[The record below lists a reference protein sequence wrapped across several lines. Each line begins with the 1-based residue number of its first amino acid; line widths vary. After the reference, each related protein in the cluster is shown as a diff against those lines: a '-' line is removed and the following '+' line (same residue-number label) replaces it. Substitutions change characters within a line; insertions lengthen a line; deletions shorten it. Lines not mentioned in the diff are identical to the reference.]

1 MRSIVNISLSK
12 ELVFDLDKAV
22 KRGKYSSKSE
32 FLRELIRERIEQE
45 DLLRRI
51 KISQK
56 EIAQGKGKI
65 LKSLKD
71 LR

>member
-1 MRSIVNISLSK
+1 MRSVINISLS
-12 ELVFDLDKAV
+12 EDLAVDLEKAI
-22 KRGKYSSKSE
+22 RNGRYSSRSE

-45 DLLRRI
+45 DLLKRVR
-51 KISQK
+51 ISQK
-56 EIAQGKGKI
+56 EIEKGKGKI

>member
-32 FLRELIRERIEQE
+32 FLRELIRARLEED
-45 DLLRRI
+45 DLLRRV

>member
-1 MRSIVNISLSK
+1 MRSIINISLSK

-56 EIAQGKGKI
+56 EIAKGKGKI

>member
-45 DLLRRI
+45 DLLRKI

>member
-1 MRSIVNISLSK
+1 MRSIINISLSK
-12 ELVFDLDKAV
+12 ELVSDLNKAV
-22 KRGKYSSKSE
+22 KKGKYSSKSE
-32 FLRELIRERIEQE
+32 FLRELIRARLEEE
-45 DLLRRI
+45 DLLRRV

-56 EIAQGKGKI
+56 EIAQGKGKT

>member
-32 FLRELIRERIEQE
+32 FLRELIRARLEED

-56 EIAQGKGKI
+56 EIEQGKGKI
-65 LKSLKD
+65 LRSLKD

>member
-12 ELVFDLDKAV
+12 ELVSDLNKAV
-22 KRGKYSSKSE
+22 KKGKYSSKSE

-45 DLLRRI
+45 DLLRRVR
-51 KISQK
+51 ISQK
-56 EIAQGKGKI
+56 EIKQGKGKI

>member
-45 DLLRRI
+45 DLLRRVR
-51 KISQK
+51 ISQK
-56 EIAQGKGKI
+56 EIEQGKGKI
-65 LKSLKD
+65 LRSLKD

>member
-12 ELVFDLDKAV
+12 ELVSDLNRAV

-45 DLLRRI
+45 DLLRRV

-56 EIAQGKGKI
+56 EIVQGKGKI
-65 LKSLKD
+65 LRSLKD

>member
-32 FLRELIRERIEQE
+32 FLRELIRARLEED
-45 DLLRRI
+45 DLLRRV
-51 KISQK
+51 KVSQK
-56 EIAQGKGKI
+56 EIRQGKGKI
-65 LKSLKD
+65 LRSLKD